1 MFNSQHNHK
10 VEILDERLKFFENL
24 SKDMSN
30 KLQISIDKITD
41 SNQNIVHLISIHDN
55 RLNLLD
61 ASTKTISDDI
71 HELSKNLES
80 HVAKEELYFEKLQN
94 NFSVLENKI
103 LDIAN
108 FKSIIVW
115 SATAIITII
124 GIMASAGWISPSR
137 FPDSSPKIQTKY

>member
-1 MFNSQHNHK
+1 MFNSQHNNK
-10 VEILDERLKFFENL
+10 VEVLDERLKFFETL

-94 NFSVLENKI
+94 NFSILENKI

-137 FPDSSPKIQTKY
+137 FPDPSPKIQTK